1 MTPIDRRSGFA
12 SANGAQVYYEIAGSG
27 PAVVFVHA
35 GIADS
40 RMWDEQF
47 YTFAG
52 DFRVLRYDLRG
63 FGQTAPVAGEF
74 SHYDDLRALLDAL
87 DIRQAALVGCSKGGT
102 AAMDFALAYPQ
113 RATALVMASSTP
125 SGYQSEDEA
134 PPPFWDDL
142 VAAWKAGELDRVAE
156 FEVRLWV
163 DGHTRT
169 PDQVDG
175 AIRDKV
181 RAMNLIALRNEKL
194 GLGQERPLD
203 PPAMERLAELSIP
216 VMALVGDLDMP
227 DIIAAA
233 RLMAGQIAGARQVI
247 MSGAA
252 HLPNMEQ
259 PAQFNRIVGEFLVE
273 NLA

>member
-1 MTPIDRRSGFA
+1 
-12 SANGAQVYYEIAGSG
+12 
-27 PAVVFVHA
+27 
-35 GIADS
+35 
-40 RMWDEQF
+40 MWDDQF
-47 YTFAG
+47 DVLAN
-52 DFRVLRYDLRG
+52 DHSVLRYDLRG
-63 FGQTAPVAGEF
+63 FGQTAPIEGEF
-74 SHYDDLRALLDAL
+74 SHHEDLRALLDFL
-87 DIRQAALVGCSKGGT
+87 GVERAAFVGCSKGGT
-102 AAMDFALAYPQ
+102 VAMDFALAYPQ
-113 RATALVMASSTP
+113 RAAALVVVGSAP

-142 VAAWKAGELDRVAE
+142 VTAWKAGELEQVAE

-181 RAMNLIALRNEKL
+181 RAMNLIALHNEKL

-203 PPAMERLAELSIP
+203 PPAMERLADLSIP

-227 DIIAAA
+227 DIVAAT
-233 RLMAGQIAGARQVI
+233 RLMANQITGARQVI
-247 MSGAA
+247 MPGTA

-259 PAQFNRIVGEFLVE
+259 PARFNRIVAEFLAA
-273 NLA
+273 NLV